1 MVAGPMPNTY
11 DEIQKLY
18 GCGKTPIARQEDNN
32 SNTSML
38 VEPDSSPLSNIPTI
52 DILEG
57 KPVAKRVMKG
67 KRSTL
72 LSTGNVAH
80 RQRLR
85 KKARTKPPK
94 TRSLNALKKTG
105 HAVGHT
111 IGHTSVAVGKSSA
124 FVAKGLFTVVKGS
137 VGAVRDGTT
146 GGLQWIR
153 GKRGKENGVS
163 EEKIRSEELHKYI
176 YDLHVQ
182 RMGYE
187 TAEPQYGMQDGRG
200 RRGTWGNLSTLLDV
214 RHAGGEMEEVEE
226 EGLETVNE
234 EEEGEEVQSMIVEK
248 IIEMSPCHSK
258 HELDMDVNDIQS
270 LDSFPHYERVVS
282 RSPTPTKSDSKS
294 TYSQDGVENSLFRLS
309 PKAQRLF
316 HPQLDSTTYYSVVSE
331 EPMKNASMTKDT
343 DLTETS
349 IIAFPHAERDDE
361 TDAGS
366 VYSDILPTEGIQRHV
381 SIAPFKDVNDV
392 VEETTTITEAEYEKS
407 IPAIQAW
414 KWDVGFGQGGKTVRE
429 RVRDLDFAL
438 NSARSLDASG
448 HSGK

>member
-18 GCGKTPIARQEDNN
+18 GCGKTLPARQEDNN

-38 VEPDSSPLSNIPTI
+38 VEPDSSPLPNIPTM

-57 KPVAKRVMKG
+57 KPVAKRVIKG

-85 KKARTKPPK
+85 KKARTNPPK
-94 TRSLNALKKTG
+94 TRTLNVLKKTG

-137 VGAVRDGTT
+137 VGAVKDGTT

-187 TAEPQYGMQDGRG
+187 TAEPQYGMQERNVGEFEYI
-200 RRGTWGNLSTLLDV
+200 
-214 RHAGGEMEEVEE
+214 AG
-226 EGLETVNE
+226 
-234 EEEGEEVQSMIVEK
+234 
-248 IIEMSPCHSK
+248 C
-258 HELDMDVNDIQS
+258 
-270 LDSFPHYERVVS
+270 
-282 RSPTPTKSDSKS
+282 
-294 TYSQDGVENSLFRLS
+294 
-309 PKAQRLF
+309 
-316 HPQLDSTTYYSVVSE
+316 
-331 EPMKNASMTKDT
+331 
-343 DLTETS
+343 TS
-349 IIAFPHAERDDE
+349 
-361 TDAGS
+361 
-366 VYSDILPTEGIQRHV
+366 
-381 SIAPFKDVNDV
+381 
-392 VEETTTITEAEYEKS
+392 
-407 IPAIQAW
+407 
-414 KWDVGFGQGGKTVRE
+414 
-429 RVRDLDFAL
+429 
-438 NSARSLDASG
+438 
-448 HSGK
+448 